1 MNSMTDSEN
10 NIETTEVTET
20 TEVAGTPKVTET
32 TEVSA
37 EAVETP
43 EDVPEATSEATSEV
57 LAEVTP
63 EDVLEATSEVSAE
76 VTSEE
81 ATPEVIAE
89 VTSEEA
95 TPEVIAEVISEEAT
109 KNSQDEGATP
119 EIAGEEPQTR
129 EGMNWFV
136 LRVASNKEDYVKAA
150 LDRKVEIEAMQH
162 LVGRIMV
169 PTEKTKTL
177 SKTGKAKITET
188 KLYPGYIFV
197 EMKLEEQRISQDI
210 FFLIKETTGVGD
222 FVGTAGK
229 PTPMSTDEVDKMLFD
244 SQAPDEVTEVRL
256 EFAVGDHVN
265 IKEGP
270 FIGYEGT
277 VDEIYPEKGIVRV
290 LATVFGRQTPIEIE
304 YWMIEKVE

>member
-10 NIETTEVTET
+10 NIETTET

-37 EAVETP
+37 EVVETP
-43 EDVPEATSEATSEV
+43 EDVPEATSEV
-57 LAEVTP
+57 IAEVTP
-63 EDVLEATSEVSAE
+63 EDVPEATS
-76 VTSEE
+76 
-81 ATPEVIAE
+81 
-89 VTSEEA
+89 
-95 TPEVIAEVISEEAT
+95 EVIAEVISEEAT

>member
-10 NIETTEVTET
+10 NIETTET

-37 EAVETP
+37 EVVETP
-43 EDVPEATSEATSEV
+43 EDVPEATSEV
-57 LAEVTP
+57 IAEVTP
-63 EDVLEATSEVSAE
+63 EDVPEATS
-76 VTSEE
+76 
-81 ATPEVIAE
+81 EVIAE
-89 VTSEEA
+89 VT
-95 TPEVIAEVISEEAT
+95 SEEAT

-256 EFAVGDHVN
+256 EFSVGDHIN

-270 FIGYEGT
+270 FMGYECT
-277 VDEIYPEKGIVRV
+277 VDEIFPAKGVVRV
-290 LATVFGRQTPIEIE
+290 LATVFGRQTQIEIE
-304 YWMIEKVE
+304 YWMIEKAE

>member
-10 NIETTEVTET
+10 NIETTET

-37 EAVETP
+37 EVVETP
-43 EDVPEATSEATSEV
+43 EDVPEATS
-57 LAEVTP
+57 
-63 EDVLEATSEVSAE
+63 
-76 VTSEE
+76 
-81 ATPEVIAE
+81 
-89 VTSEEA
+89 
-95 TPEVIAEVISEEAT
+95 EVIAEVISEEAT
-109 KNSQDEGATP
+109 KNSQDEGAAP

>member
-1 MNSMTDSEN
+1 MNSMTEPEN
-10 NIETTEVTET
+10 NIETPETVEASDVVAATEPTQTEET
-20 TEVAGTPKVTET
+20 AGVETVEVESTE
-32 TEVSA
+32 TEVS
-37 EAVETP
+37 ESE
-43 EDVPEATSEATSEV
+43 TSEAETVEV
-57 LAEVTP
+57 EVNEPEVVETEPTP
-63 EDVLEATSEVSAE
+63 DVSVEATLEPTTDETTSVSIGT
-76 VTSEE
+76 TS
-81 ATPEVIAE
+81 ADDPR
-89 VTSEEA
+89 
-95 TPEVIAEVISEEAT
+95 PR
-109 KNSQDEGATP
+109 D
-119 EIAGEEPQTR
+119 
-129 EGMNWFV
+129 GMNWFV

-270 FIGYEGT
+270 FMGYEGT
-277 VDEIYPEKGIVRV
+277 VDEIFPEKGVVRV
-290 LATVFGRQTPIEIE
+290 LATVFGRQTQIEIE
-304 YWMIEKVE
+304 YWMIEKAE

>member
-1 MNSMTDSEN
+1 MNTMTDIEN
-10 NIETTEVTET
+10 NIETPEIPETTAPQTASPEVSEDTTPAVEVEEVSEVTDLEQ
-20 TEVAGTPKVTET
+20 
-32 TEVSA
+32 S
-37 EAVETP
+37 VEG
-43 EDVPEATSEATSEV
+43 VV
-57 LAEVTP
+57 
-63 EDVLEATSEVSAE
+63 
-76 VTSEE
+76 EE
-81 ATPEVIAE
+81 
-89 VTSEEA
+89 EE
-95 TPEVIAEVISEEAT
+95 I
-109 KNSQDEGATP
+109 
-119 EIAGEEPQTR
+119 QTR

-162 LVGRIMV
+162 VVGRIMV